1 MKHPLQFL
9 EIPRRDPAK
18 QEAEVR
24 IRHMDEIYASY
35 DSAEPEETLGGSS
48 SCTEK
53 IVILH

>member
-35 DSAEPEETLGGSS
+35 DSADAASQAGRCLACG
-48 SCTEK
+48 
-53 IVILH
+53 